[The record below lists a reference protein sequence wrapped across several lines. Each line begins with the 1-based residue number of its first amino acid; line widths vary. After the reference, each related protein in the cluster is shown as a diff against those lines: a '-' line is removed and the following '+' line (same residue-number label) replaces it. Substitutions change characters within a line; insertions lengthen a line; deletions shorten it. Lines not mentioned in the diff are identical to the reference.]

1 MSVKLQGSFLPYL
14 FTSEFRKG
22 DIASPDK
29 ESKKSEE
36 TEERKVVEQ
45 ESKTGEEWYVEFQM
59 KLGVRSRGYDRELL
73 RNSMWIMAG
82 Q

>member
-1 MSVKLQGSFLPYL
+1 MKLQGSFLPYL

-29 ESKKSEE
+29 KSKKSEE
-36 TEERKVVEQ
+36 AEERKVVEQ

-59 KLGVRSRGYDRELL
+59 KLGSLLARLRS
-73 RNSMWIMAG
+73 WIITE
-82 Q
+82 